1 MLANMS
7 QSKDTGDDYGVCIQS
22 LLQYINTT
30 SQHDNANKY
39 VLHLFSDNVKP
50 NVRNIIFNSLFHT
63 QTFHLIGGKPHV
75 SGEIK
80 ENWECNKNHFMIF
93 VVAFLKFFALF
104 LLPSHMELFI
114 LLLPSMQNVFTFF
127 NFQANFFLYKVYV
140 EENLLQTFSF
150 VPHIHTREWRTYC
163 ESFLIKV

>member
-1 MLANMS
+1 MRELLLHGKNGRLNGLCSLMLANMS

-80 ENWECNKNHFMIF
+80 EN
-93 VVAFLKFFALF
+93 
-104 LLPSHMELFI
+104 
-114 LLLPSMQNVFTFF
+114 
-127 NFQANFFLYKVYV
+127 
-140 EENLLQTFSF
+140 
-150 VPHIHTREWRTYC
+150 
-163 ESFLIKV
+163 